1 MLRDHDLASKYGIK
15 TSLTIGLIFWMIKK
29 WLTLPIPYFK
39 PPRLKIY
46 INKLIIYIWLKEN
59 IQIIY
64 QDKSEDEKIQLLQ

>member
-1 MLRDHDLASKYGIK
+1 
-15 TSLTIGLIFWMIKK
+15 MIKK